1 MKNVTITLPDDLA
14 HWAKVD
20 AAKEGKS
27 LSRHLADMLSANRD
41 RQRSQAAAMKAW
53 LDLPPLH
60 LLDENGRP
68 PTREEI
74 YGLRMGDLLSRH
86 QHPDLQQGPDEQT
99 KAGDGS
105 SLDEPSR

>member
-14 HWAKVD
+14 QWAKVE

-41 RQRSQAAAMKAW
+41 RRKSQAAAIKAW
-53 LDLPPLH
+53 LDLPPLR
-60 LLDENGRP
+60 LVNENGKP
-68 PTREEI
+68 PTRDEI

-86 QHPDLQQGPDEQT
+86 ERPDLQQGSDKQSE
-99 KAGDGS
+99 AGDGS